1 MARVRPS
8 ATVIGYDPA
17 GHAISGLVLLV
28 DDEPFVRGFVLRALE
43 LAGLSVLPVESAEE
57 AIRLSQSTEDAIDI
71 LVTDLRLPEMSGLEL
86 IERVRCQ
93 RPGLPVVLMSGM
105 EREDAILEANADLS
119 GMEFLHKPFR
129 PSQLLDAIRHL
140 LLGSAEAAEIP
151 LS

>member
-8 ATVIGYDPA
+8 GTVIGYDPA

-28 DDEPFVRGFVLRALE
+28 DDEPFVRGFVRRALE
-43 LAGLSVLPVESAEE
+43 LAGLSGVPGESAEE
-57 AIRLSQSTEDAIDI
+57 AIRLSQTTQDPLGI
-71 LVTDLRLPEMSGLEL
+71 RLPEMSGWEL

-93 RPGLPVVLMSGM
+93 RPGLPVVLMSGL

-129 PSQLLDAIRHL
+129 PSQLLDSIRHL
-140 LLGSAEAAEIP
+140 LLGTAETAELP